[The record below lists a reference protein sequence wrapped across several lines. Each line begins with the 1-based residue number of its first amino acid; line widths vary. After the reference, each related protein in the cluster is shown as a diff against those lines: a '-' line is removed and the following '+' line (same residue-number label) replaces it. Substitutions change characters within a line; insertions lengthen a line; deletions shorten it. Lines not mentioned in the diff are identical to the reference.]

1 MELITLSIAGSTLV
15 LIGQSCS
22 LLHDRFFANATALP
36 PAQDVSHAVDTD

>member
-22 LLHDRFFANATALP
+22 LLHDRFFARDEATDLP
-36 PAQDVSHAVDTD
+36 QDAGPAVERD

>member
-22 LLHDRFFANATALP
+22 LLHDHFFADTNEHTSLDPVP
-36 PAQDVSHAVDTD
+36 PND